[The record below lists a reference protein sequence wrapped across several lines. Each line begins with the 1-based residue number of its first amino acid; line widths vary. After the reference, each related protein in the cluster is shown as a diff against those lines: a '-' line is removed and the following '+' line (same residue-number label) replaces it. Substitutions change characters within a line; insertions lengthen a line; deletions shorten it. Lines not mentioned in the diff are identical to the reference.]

1 MAKKNDIEHAMKA
14 YWRSVSEQF
23 ETRIEGAFLAG
34 VKFGLE
40 LAKAPDEP
48 DKGNGPDK
56 DKGDA
61 KD

>member
-1 MAKKNDIEHAMKA
+1 MAKKNDIEQAMKA

-40 LAKAPDEP
+40 LAKAPDADP
-48 DKGNGPDK
+48 SKDK
-56 DKGDA
+56 DDA